1 MEYVAGLCQCRIQRL
16 IHLLPISTY
25 GKAIH
30 PPTGSCPSLLAGLR

>member
-16 IHLLPISTY
+16 LLPISTY